1 MKQYKIGHPYYRK
14 NPKTRRREFF
24 LVLKIQR
31 QHFAEGVTNLI
42 QILTESGKFDWF
54 RTW

>member
-24 LVLKIQR
+24 LILNIQR
-31 QHFAEGVTNLI
+31 QHFGDTLI
-42 QILTESGKFDWF
+42 QILTENGKFDWF